1 MTELTL
7 SISSNVDKF
16 VRFVNLMMNDVTY
29 LLDESL
35 NDITQIH
42 TIQTEMQDS
51 AAWAL
56 QPTRQ
61 REEREG
67 TLRGLERQASMY
79 ARLGATTVDLLKL
92 FTAETKAPFMMPE
105 VVDRLAA
112 MLDYNLSAL
121 AGPKCQELKVKNPEK
136 LGWEPRNLLRDII
149 DIFVNLSTEEEFI
162 TAVANDGRS
171 YSRELFE
178 RAAKI
183 VTGRNIKTETDIAPF
198 RLFILKTEEA
208 KANMEAEE
216 DVGDI
221 PEEFLGTSLLNF
233 RALCCGLTVIIFVDP
248 LMFTLM
254 RDPVRLPSSNTIVDR
269 ATIKSHLLS
278 DTKDPFNRS
287 PLSIEDV
294 VPSSLLLFALCIE
307 LI

>member
-1 MTELTL
+1 
-7 SISSNVDKF
+7 
-16 VRFVNLMMNDVTY
+16 MNDVTY

-42 TIQTEMQDS
+42 AIQSEMLDS

-56 QPTRQ
+56 QPVRQ

-112 MLDYNLSAL
+112 MLDYNLSVL
-121 AGPKCQELKVKNPEK
+121 AGPKLQELKVNNPEK

-149 DIFVNLSTEEEFI
+149 DIFVNLSTQEEFI
-162 TAVANDGRS
+162 RAVANDGRS

-178 RAAKI
+178 RAANI
-183 VTGRNIKTETDIAPF
+183 VTGRGIKTETDIAPF
-198 RLFILKTEEA
+198 RLFIQKAEEA

-221 PEEFLGTSLLNF
+221 PDEFLGKSLLYF
-233 RALCCGLTVIIFVDP
+233 RAPCWISLWFYC
-248 LMFTLM
+248 
-254 RDPVRLPSSNTIVDR
+254 RSS
-269 ATIKSHLLS
+269 
-278 DTKDPFNRS
+278 
-287 PLSIEDV
+287 DV
-294 VPSSLLLFALCIE
+294 HFDA
-307 LI
+307 

>member
-1 MTELTL
+1 
-7 SISSNVDKF
+7 
-16 VRFVNLMMNDVTY
+16 MNDVTY

-42 TIQTEMQDS
+42 TIENEMLDQ

-56 QPTRQ
+56 QPVRQ

-121 AGPKCQELKVKNPEK
+121 AGPKCQELKVRNPER

-149 DIFVNLSTEEEFI
+149 DIFLNLSTQEEFVR
-162 TAVANDGRS
+162 AVANDGRS
-171 YSRELFE
+171 YSKELFE
-178 RAAKI
+178 RAARI
-183 VTGRNIKTETDIAPF
+183 ATGRGIKTETDIAPF
-198 RLFILKTEEA
+198 RIFIQKTEEM
-208 KANMEAEE
+208 KANMEADE
-216 DVGDI
+216 DMGDI
-221 PEEFLGTSLLNF
+221 PEEFLGKFLLHF
-233 RALCCGLTVIIFVDP
+233 RKYLVSHPKFFC
-248 LMFTLM
+248 
-254 RDPVRLPSSNTIVDR
+254 RRSSHVHSDAR
-269 ATIKSHLLS
+269 SCQATI
-278 DTKDPFNRS
+278 FQYNCG
-287 PLSIEDV
+287 
-294 VPSSLLLFALCIE
+294 PSNDQITSTF
-307 LI
+307 